1 MKEVALLYSKLS
13 QIEDL
18 FTSAISKSVDAE
30 LRQVLGQQSKPMC
43 DVLYRLFPESDLL
56 NEP

>member
-30 LRQVLGQQSKPMC
+30 LRQVLSQQSKPMC
-43 DVLYRLFPESDLL
+43 DVLYRLLTESDLL
-56 NEP
+56 NEL